1 MFCVTVIES
10 SNVKQDKY
18 QRSSSLTIIKNSDRS
33 QHMTA
38 PLKIIKPAG
47 VLDGVKASQLCQ
59 QVSEL
64 LAAGNNLVL
73 LDMTDVDSI
82 DSSGLGALTI
92 ALKMLRTAGGDLYL
106 CSISEPVRN
115 FLSIMRMD
123 RLFGHPITKAKSQV
137 VEVGAI
143 VNPQRPDVRD

>member
-1 MFCVTVIES
+1 VEL
-10 SNVKQDKY
+10 NKY

-33 QHMTA
+33 QNMTA

-47 VLDGVKASQLCQ
+47 ILDGVKANELCQ
-59 QVSEL
+59 QVCKL
-64 LAAGNNLVL
+64 LAAGDNLVL

-106 CSISEPVRN
+106 CSISAPVQN
-115 FLSIMRMD
+115 LLSITRMD
-123 RLFGHPITKAKSQV
+123 CLFRIQIAKGESKI
-137 VEVGAI
+137 VEVSKI